1 MTLVFPFQGPS
12 SETWKTRTRTTVIK
26 ITAGEIAV
34 GVVGMG
40 TCIAFTRCWGLLSVL
55 YIHKFILKITL

>member
-1 MTLVFPFQGPS
+1 M
-12 SETWKTRTRTTVIK
+12 
-26 ITAGEIAV
+26 TAGEIAV

-55 YIHKFILKITL
+55 DIYKFILKITL